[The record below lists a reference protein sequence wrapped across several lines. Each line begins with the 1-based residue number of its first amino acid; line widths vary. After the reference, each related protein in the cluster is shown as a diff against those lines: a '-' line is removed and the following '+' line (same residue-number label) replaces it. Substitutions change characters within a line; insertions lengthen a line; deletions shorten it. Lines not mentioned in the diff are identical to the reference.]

1 MIRVGVVGGTGYTG
15 VELLRLLLRHPS
27 VTVSL
32 ITSRGEAGRRLDNLF
47 PSLLGAS
54 DLAFTDPAGADYS
67 VCDLVFFATPHNVAM
82 REVPALIEQ
91 GIHVVDLSA
100 DFRLRDVGVWER
112 WYGETHAAPEL
123 CVEAV
128 YGLPE
133 VNRDAIRTARLVA
146 CPGCYPTAVQLG
158 FLPLLEAG
166 LVHSNQLVASCGSG
180 VSGAGRQ
187 AKLDSLLTEAGESIA
202 AYGVAGHRHLPEMEQ
217 GLRTMADQPVQ
228 LTFVPHL
235 LPMSR
240 GIHATLF
247 AKINAD
253 SADLQSLYEK
263 RYAGEP
269 FVSVLA
275 PGEHPATRDVRG
287 ANVCQLSVAQPQ
299 GRDTVV
305 VMSVIDNL
313 VKGAA
318 GQAVQCMNIL
328 MGYREN
334 TGLDGIA
341 LAP

>member
-15 VELLRLLLRHPS
+15 VELLRLLLRHPG

-47 PSLLGAS
+47 PSLLGAC
-54 DLAFTDPAGADYS
+54 DLAFTDPAEADYS
-67 VCDLVFFATPHNVAM
+67 ACDMVFFATPHNVAM
-82 REVPALIEQ
+82 REVPALIEH
-91 GIHVVDLSA
+91 GIRVVDLSA

-123 CVEAV
+123 CAEAV

-166 LVHSNQLVASCGSG
+166 LVHPNQLVASCGSG

-217 GLRTMADQPVQ
+217 GLATIVDQPVQ

-253 SADLQSLYEK
+253 SADLQSLYEN

-269 FVSVLA
+269 FVSVMA
-275 PGEHPATRDVRG
+275 PGKHPATRDVRG

-328 MGYREN
+328 MGCSET

>member
-15 VELLRLLLRHPS
+15 VELLRLLLRHPG
-27 VTVSL
+27 VAVSL

-47 PSLLGAS
+47 PSLLGAC
-54 DLAFTDPAGADYS
+54 DLAFTDPAEADYS
-67 VCDLVFFATPHNVAM
+67 ACDLVFFATPHNVAM
-82 REVPALIEQ
+82 REVPALIEH
-91 GIHVVDLSA
+91 GIRVVDLSA

-123 CVEAV
+123 CAEAV

-166 LVHSNQLVASCGSG
+166 LVHPNQLVASCGSG

-202 AYGVAGHRHLPEMEQ
+202 AYGVARHRHLPEMEQ
-217 GLRTMADQPVQ
+217 GLGIMADQPVQ

-328 MGYREN
+328 MGYCE
-334 TGLDGIA
+334 TMGLDGIA

>member
-1 MIRVGVVGGTGYTG
+1 
-15 VELLRLLLRHPS
+15 
-27 VTVSL
+27 
-32 ITSRGEAGRRLDNLF
+32 
-47 PSLLGAS
+47 
-54 DLAFTDPAGADYS
+54 
-67 VCDLVFFATPHNVAM
+67 
-82 REVPALIEQ
+82 
-91 GIHVVDLSA
+91 
-100 DFRLRDVGVWER
+100 
-112 WYGETHAAPEL
+112 
-123 CVEAV
+123 
-128 YGLPE
+128 
-133 VNRDAIRTARLVA
+133 
-146 CPGCYPTAVQLG
+146 
-158 FLPLLEAG
+158 
-166 LVHSNQLVASCGSG
+166 

-217 GLRTMADQPVQ
+217 GLGTMAEQPVQ

-253 SADLQSLYEK
+253 SADLQSLYEN

-269 FVSVLA
+269 FVSVMA
-275 PGEHPATRDVRG
+275 PGKHPATRDVRG

-328 MGYREN
+328 MGCSET

>member
-1 MIRVGVVGGTGYTG
+1 
-15 VELLRLLLRHPS
+15 
-27 VTVSL
+27 
-32 ITSRGEAGRRLDNLF
+32 
-47 PSLLGAS
+47 
-54 DLAFTDPAGADYS
+54 
-67 VCDLVFFATPHNVAM
+67 
-82 REVPALIEQ
+82 
-91 GIHVVDLSA
+91 
-100 DFRLRDVGVWER
+100 
-112 WYGETHAAPEL
+112 
-123 CVEAV
+123 
-128 YGLPE
+128 
-133 VNRDAIRTARLVA
+133 
-146 CPGCYPTAVQLG
+146 
-158 FLPLLEAG
+158 
-166 LVHSNQLVASCGSG
+166 
-180 VSGAGRQ
+180 
-187 AKLDSLLTEAGESIA
+187 
-202 AYGVAGHRHLPEMEQ
+202 
-217 GLRTMADQPVQ
+217 MADQPVQ

-263 RYAGEP
+263 RYTGEP
-269 FVSVLA
+269 FVSVLT
-275 PGEHPATRDVRG
+275 PGKHPATRDVRG

-328 MGYREN
+328 MGYSET